1 LKRRLSG
8 ETSVLIRQFVTARL
22 TARLAVQKAV
32 RAQANIDLRLAEDA
46 VLLALAAC
54 FALFALH
61 ANNATGS
68 GFGGHGFSVERGRG
82 AWNITE
88 VMGIQQ
94 RATNL
99 GL

>member
-1 LKRRLSG
+1 MAES
-8 ETSVLIRQFVTARL
+8 LIRHFVVARR
-22 TARLAVQKAV
+22 AAGIAVEKTV
-32 RAQANIDLRLAEDA
+32 YTQADIDLRLAEDA
-46 VLLALAAC
+46 VFFALAAC

-61 ANNATGS
+61 ADNAAGS